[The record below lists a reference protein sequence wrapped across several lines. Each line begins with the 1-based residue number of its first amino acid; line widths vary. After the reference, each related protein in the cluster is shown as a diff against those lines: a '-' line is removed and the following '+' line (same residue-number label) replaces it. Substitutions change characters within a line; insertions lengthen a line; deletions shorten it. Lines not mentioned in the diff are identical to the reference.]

1 MPTRTTQIIKSKK
14 RSFSNENALF
24 LPSHL
29 LVNTPMPLPP
39 ASLPYPCLPALR
51 HIAAPHR
58 TTIKLEKQ
66 FWVAIDRLAE
76 KTGIAWSEWV
86 ATELVGKPVGI
97 GAASWLRVR
106 CLIHSTQGA

>member
-1 MPTRTTQIIKSKK
+1 METPC
-14 RSFSNENALF
+14 FYP
-24 LPSHL
+24 LPCELIHRQLSHTASSHL
-29 LVNTPMPLPP
+29 PMPLT
-39 ASLPYPCLPALR
+39 SLSPCLPCLR
-51 HIAAPHR
+51 HLRAPHR

-66 FWVAIDRLAE
+66 FWVAIDLLAE
-76 KTGIAWSEWV
+76 KTGRTWSEWV